1 MSNATYETAPTEFVQ
16 VGGVRFAYR
25 RFGRPGDLPLLLLNH
40 LAGDPGRLGPPG
52 DEGVGVRA

>member
-1 MSNATYETAPTEFVQ
+1 MLRTTEFVR

-25 RFGRPGDLPLLLLNH
+25 RFSRHGDLPLLLLNH
-40 LAGDPGRLGPPG
+40 LAATLDDWAPPG